1 MSANRATRRRIS
13 AASIRREISPAGL
26 AGSAALHCAI
36 IAASFFTWQH
46 SLKITDKSPPVVPV
60 ELVTIGPKTNIMA
73 TMKPPPKI
81 QPQEDKFTP
90 PPPIEVKPPPP
101 LEKPEEPAPE
111 PAPAPPVVSTPPA
124 VVPKVKP
131 QPPKPEKPK
140 KFDINNIEALL
151 NKVAPAPEKSN
162 AKVSDRTIKGIGQQN
177 AMTMDL
183 VDALRNQVAQCWS
196 PPAGAPRPEDLV
208 VDFYVTL
215 NPDGSVAQMP
225 QLSPNSAA
233 AAAQNPY
240 TRAAAEA
247 ARRAIM
253 TCQPYKLPADR
264 YNQWREID
272 PLHFDPR
279 QMLGR

>member
-1 MSANRATRRRIS
+1 M
-13 AASIRREISPAGL
+13 
-26 AGSAALHCAI
+26 
-36 IAASFFTWQH
+36 
-46 SLKITDKSPPVVPV
+46 PV

-90 PPPIEVKPPPP
+90 PPPIEVKLRRRPSKNP
-101 LEKPEEPAPE
+101 KSSAPE
-111 PAPAPPVVSTPPA
+111 PGARAARCQQHASCGRPQSET
-124 VVPKVKP
+124 P

-162 AKVSDRTIKGIGQQN
+162 AQVSDRTIKGIGQPQN

-208 VDFYVTL
+208 VDFYVTSESQTVRSHRCRNCRQTQRRRL
-215 NPDGSVAQMP
+215 HKFPI
-225 QLSPNSAA
+225 
-233 AAAQNPY
+233 
-240 TRAAAEA
+240 R
-247 ARRAIM
+247 ARRRKRLDA
-253 TCQPYKLPADR
+253 L
-264 YNQWREID
+264 
-272 PLHFDPR
+272 L
-279 QMLGR
+279 